1 VDPLATT
8 AKAGVGHGAAR
19 TVVIEIPTQSGEL
32 VETASA
38 TNLMLGTGVA
48 IPVGNTRPLT

>member
-1 VDPLATT
+1 MALR
-8 AKAGVGHGAAR
+8 G

-32 VETASA
+32 VETTSA

-48 IPVGNTRPLT
+48 IPVGSTRPLT